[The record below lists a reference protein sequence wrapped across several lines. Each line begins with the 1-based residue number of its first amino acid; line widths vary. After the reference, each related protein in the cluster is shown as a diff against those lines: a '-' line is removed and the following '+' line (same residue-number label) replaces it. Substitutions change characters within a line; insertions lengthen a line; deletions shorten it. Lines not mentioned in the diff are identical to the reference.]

1 MHLLRGHFRGGVEA
15 QALPVVRSAVGQIA
29 AGHRL
34 PRAGDVGL
42 LEEVPKA
49 LEGRHDTIADGCGG
63 FLPLGLGGDGPLT
76 PGRGLA
82 PEGVEEG
89 APPGVLLGPGHHGGN
104 LAGHRLQAHAR
115 HRAALPESLLQQLPD
130 LPCLRGE
137 GPQAREH
144 RRALT

>member
-1 MHLLRGHFRGGVEA
+1 MKA
-15 QALPVVRSAVGQIA
+15 QTLPVVRSAVGQIA

-42 LEEVPKA
+42 LEEAPKA
-49 LEGRHDTIADGCGG
+49 LKGRHDTVADRCGG
-63 FLPLGLGGDGPLT
+63 FLPLGLGGDGPLP

-89 APPGVLLGPGHHGGN
+89 APPGVLPGPGHHGGD

-115 HRAALPESLLQQLPD
+115 HRAALPEPLLQQRSD
-130 LPCLRGE
+130 LPRLRGE

-144 RRALT
+144 RRALA